1 MATARRPSV
10 PLTITVAVGQTMTL
24 SSVVSALMTAGLPVD
39 AEVSKEDFLTLLQL
53 VTPELVQ
60 RDTDGVYVDVVRCRI
75 RPPAV

>member
-1 MATARRPSV
+1 
-10 PLTITVAVGQTMTL
+10 MTL